1 MRINASVT
9 SSTTPDLASTS
20 FDGDVRLLRV
30 TAASRPPHRVERVAG
45 GVRVEA
51 PGRLHLGFLDPSA
64 TLGRRFG
71 SVGLAIDGMATIV
84 EASFDRAEAV
94 VAGDDAAR
102 GEIDRVREH
111 VATLRRLWRIEAP
124 LRIMLHRTLP
134 PHAGFG
140 SGTQLALAVAHA
152 IAALQAR
159 PVTAA
164 EAAEALARGA
174 RSGAGIAAFVQGG
187 FLVDAGHGDA
197 AAPPPIIARMEFPAA
212 WRIVLVMDESVGGL
226 HGGAEARAIAAL
238 PPFPPERAAQLC
250 HRLVMQVLPGI
261 AERDFARF
269 AEGLT
274 AIQDANGSYFA
285 PAQGGGMYVSG
296 AVGRV
301 LGFVRER
308 FSSAV
313 GQSSWGPTGFAI
325 VASQAIADDLMAA
338 VRDAGLLEPRIRLV
352 TVRGRNRG
360 ARIAR
365 LREPGSAATDV
376 GEAHDRA

>member
-9 SSTTPDLASTS
+9 SNTTPDLASTS

-111 VATLRRLWRIEAP
+111 VATLRALWQIEAP
-124 LRIMLHRTLP
+124 LRIVLQRTLP

-140 SGTQLALAVAHA
+140 SGTQLALALAHA
-152 IAALQAR
+152 IAALHSR
-159 PVTAA
+159 PVTAT

-174 RSGAGIAAFVQGG
+174 RSGAGIAAFMQGG
-187 FLVDAGHGDA
+187 FLVDAGHGGA
-197 AAPPPIIARMEFPAA
+197 AATPPIIARMDFPDA
-212 WRIVLVMDESVGGL
+212 WRIVLVMDESLGGL

-238 PPFPPERAAQLC
+238 PPFPAERAAQLC
-250 HRLVMQVLPGI
+250 HRLVMQVLPGVV
-261 AERDFARF
+261 ERDFDRF
-269 AEGLT
+269 AGALT
-274 AIQDANGSYFA
+274 TIQDANGSYFA
-285 PAQGGGMYVSG
+285 PAQGGGMYVSR

-301 LGFVRER
+301 LEFVRER
-308 FSSAV
+308 FPSAV
-313 GQSSWGPTGFAI
+313 GQSSWGPTGFAF
-325 VASQAIADDLMAA
+325 VPSQTIAEQVIGA
-338 VRDAGLLEPRIRLV
+338 VRAAGHVETCIRLV
-352 TVRGRNRG
+352 TVQGRNRG
-360 ARIAR
+360 ARIER
-365 LREPGSAATDV
+365 LRGPGGAATDTSTA
-376 GEAHDRA
+376 GDRT

>member
-1 MRINASVT
+1 MRINGSAT
-9 SSTTPDLASTS
+9 SSTTTDVAASS
-20 FDGDVRLLRV
+20 SSGDRPVDV
-30 TAASRPPHRVERVAG
+30 TAASRSPSRAEDRAAG
-45 GVRVEA
+45 VVRVEA

-84 EASFDRAEAV
+84 EASFDDADALI
-94 VAGDDAAR
+94 AGDDAVAR
-102 GEIDRVREH
+102 EIDRVGEH
-111 VATLRRLWRIEAP
+111 VATLRRLWHIEAP
-124 LRIMLHRTLP
+124 LRIMLQRTLP
-134 PHAGFG
+134 PHAGLG

-152 IAALQAR
+152 IAALESR
-159 PVTAA
+159 PVTAG
-164 EAAEALARGA
+164 EAADALARGA

-197 AAPPPIIARMEFPAA
+197 AAPPPIIARMEFPDA
-212 WRIVLVMDESVGGL
+212 WRIVLVMDESVDGL
-226 HGGAEARAIAAL
+226 HGGAEARAIATL
-238 PPFPPERAAQLC
+238 PPFPLERAAQLC

-261 AERDFARF
+261 AECDFARF
-269 AEGLT
+269 ADGLT

-285 PAQGGGMYVSG
+285 AAQGGGMYVSR

-308 FSSAV
+308 FASAV

-325 VASQAIADDLMAA
+325 VASQAIADDMTAA
-338 VRDAGLLEPRIRLV
+338 LRDAGLLERRIRLV

-365 LREPGSAATDV
+365 LRRPGGAAIDAS
-376 GEAHDRA
+376 EAHDRA